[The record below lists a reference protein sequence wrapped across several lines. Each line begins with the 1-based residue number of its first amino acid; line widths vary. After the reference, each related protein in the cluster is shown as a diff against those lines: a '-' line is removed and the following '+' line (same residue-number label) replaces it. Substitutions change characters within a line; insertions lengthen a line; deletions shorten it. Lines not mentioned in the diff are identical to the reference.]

1 MLKTAL
7 PRLSAASGPLKS
19 RLHVPGAL
27 KYPDFRNYWFGMVA
41 SVTGYQMLVLFSLGW
56 LIRNELT
63 GDTRYLGYMSTAIAV
78 PAILLNLFGGVL
90 ADKLNPKRLMGLTQT
105 TTAVIVFGLAMLTVR
120 NVVNEWHVL
129 IAAFLIGA
137 VQALDTPAR
146 QSVFPR
152 LIQREALFNAVALNS
167 SVWTGTR
174 IFAPALAGVIVGLA
188 DISMGIFV
196 SAAGF
201 LVLGIISYTLR
212 PSPVEPA
219 RGNVFKGMMEGFS
232 FIRGTPIFS
241 ILIGTTFFN
250 AMFGMSYVFLMPA
263 FAEEVL
269 DIGPGKLGLLIGAAG
284 LGALTGILISAN
296 LSSVRHKGWIL
307 IGGVTFFGI
316 FLILFGILANAGQYE
331 LSMVALF
338 LGDMGGSIY
347 LMMVITTLQS
357 RVPDQIRGR
366 VMGFYSITWSLIP
379 LGGLQASQ
387 VAHYTSAPIAVIIG
401 GALVV
406 AFAIGI
412 ALTSRRVRTLGSSDE
427 EI

>member
-105 TTAVIVFGLAMLTVR
+105 TTAVIVFGLALLTVR

-338 LGDMGGSIY
+338 FGDMGGSIY

>member
-1 MLKTAL
+1 
-7 PRLSAASGPLKS
+7 
-19 RLHVPGAL
+19 
-27 KYPDFRNYWFGMVA
+27 
-41 SVTGYQMLVLFSLGW
+41 
-56 LIRNELT
+56 
-63 GDTRYLGYMSTAIAV
+63 
-78 PAILLNLFGGVL
+78 
-90 ADKLNPKRLMGLTQT
+90 
-105 TTAVIVFGLAMLTVR
+105 TAVIVFGLAMLTVR

-152 LIQREALFNAVALNS
+152 LIEREALFNAVALNS

-188 DISMGIFV
+188 DVSMGFFV
-196 SAAGF
+196 SAAGV
-201 LVLGIISYTLR
+201 LVLGIVSYTLR
-212 PSPVEPA
+212 LSPVERA
-219 RGNVFKGMMEGFS
+219 RGSVFNGMMEGYT

-241 ILIGTTFFN
+241 ILICMTFFN

-269 DIGPGKLGLLIGAAG
+269 DVGPGKLGLLIGAAG
-284 LGALTGILISAN
+284 LGALTGILISAY
-296 LSSVRHKGWIL
+296 LSSARHKGWIL
-307 IGGVTFFGI
+307 IGGITFFGI
-316 FLILFGILANAGQYE
+316 FLILFGILANAGQYG

-338 LGDMGGSIY
+338 LADMGVSMY

-387 VAHYTSAPIAVIIG
+387 VGHYTSAPIAVIIG

-427 EI
+427 AM

>member
-1 MLKTAL
+1 MIKTSL

-19 RLHVPGAL
+19 RIHVPGAL
-27 KYPDFRNYWFGMVA
+27 KYPDFRNYWFGMLA

-90 ADKLNPKRLMGLTQT
+90 ADKLNPKRLMGTTQT
-105 TTAVIVFGLAMLTVR
+105 VTALIVFGLAMLTVR

-152 LIQREALFNAVALNS
+152 LIEREALFNAVALNS

-188 DISMGIFV
+188 DVSIGIFI

-201 LVLGIISYTLR
+201 LVLGIISHTLR
-212 PSPVEPA
+212 PSQVERA

-232 FIRGTPIFS
+232 FIKGNPIFS
-241 ILIGTTFFN
+241 ILIGSTFFN

-269 DIGPGKLGLLIGAAG
+269 DVGPGKLGLLIGAAG

-296 LSSVRHKGWIL
+296 LGMVRYKGWLL
-307 IGGVTFFGI
+307 IGGSAFFGI
-316 FLILFGILANAGQYE
+316 FLILFGIAANAGQYE

-347 LMMVITTLQS
+347 LMIVITTLQAQ
-357 RVPDQIRGR
+357 VPDQIRGR

-412 ALTSRRVRTLGSSDE
+412 ALTSRRVRTLGSSD
-427 EI
+427 

>member
-412 ALTSRRVRTLGSSDE
+412 ALTCRRVRTLGSSDE

>member
-1 MLKTAL
+1 MIKTAL

-19 RLHVPGAL
+19 RLHVPSAL
-27 KYPDFRNYWFGMVA
+27 KYQDFRNYWFGMVA

-105 TTAVIVFGLAMLTVR
+105 ITAVIVFGLAMLTVR

-152 LIQREALFNAVALNS
+152 LIEREALFNAVALNS

-174 IFAPALAGVIVGLA
+174 IFAPALAGVIVGMS

-212 PSPVEPA
+212 PSPVERA
-219 RGNVFKGMMEGFS
+219 SGNVFKGMMEGFN
-232 FIRGTPIFS
+232 FIRETPIFY
-241 ILIGTTFFN
+241 ILIGTAFFN

-269 DIGPGKLGLLIGAAG
+269 DVGPGKLGLLIGAAG

-406 AFAIGI
+406 AFALGI
-412 ALTSRRVRTLGSSDE
+412 ALTSRRVRTLGTSDE